1 MRSFTFKSTDS
12 NRINEI
18 CKDITDLK
26 KAVAKRESEKKEMAD
41 LVEQDRLLEI
51 KGKKSYLL
59 SFSLILMLAFG

>member
-1 MRSFTFKSTDS
+1 
-12 NRINEI
+12 
-18 CKDITDLK
+18 LK